1 MSWIG
6 RRAALA
12 SSLALALA
20 LACTGEL
27 ISNGGGG
34 GADGGD
40 FTPDELD
47 RARARAR
54 YRTTTDLVRYVFAP
68 GCAAENN
75 ECHSNE
81 DFPDLHTEGNLWN
94 LLYLPCNQGVGDRTT
109 VEDFCERQGDQIR
122 ITAGANQGFTARIGS
137 IALDVD
143 DEGTFRGYLVVVD
156 TPLPQTQAD
165 AAFEILR
172 DGNVDA
178 ALGGGTSMT
187 GTAGSPELTVIDG
200 DDIPAPAS
208 VRQGDENRNGLYGSG
223 TGYQVR
229 PGAPRDSYLLRRM
242 LGRETDRQAMPLGL
256 NSDNPTERNEPLTAD
271 ESYALSSWIRCLA
284 EGDGPYS
291 AIGYDC
297 DGNQGNDGTWDSW

>member
-1 MSWIG
+1 MNGG
-6 RRAALA
+6 RRRAMLA
-12 SSLALALA
+12 PPVALALA

-27 ISNGGGG
+27 VTGGTGGG
-34 GADGGD
+34 GADGGL
-40 FTPDELD
+40 PDELD
-47 RARARAR
+47 RDRARAR
-54 YRTTTDLVRYVFAP
+54 YRTTTQLARYVFVP

-122 ITAGANQGFTARIGS
+122 ITGGANQGFTARIGS

-143 DEGTFRGYLVVVD
+143 GEGTFRGYLVVVD

-165 AAFEILR
+165 APFEILR
-172 DGNVDA
+172 DGAVNP
-178 ALGGGTSMT
+178 ALGGGSSMA
-187 GTAGSPELTVIDG
+187 GTAGSGELTVVDG
-200 DDIPAPAS
+200 DDLPDPAA

-223 TGYQVR
+223 AGFQIH

-242 LGRETDRQAMPLGL
+242 LGRETDRQAMPLGY

-271 ESYALSSWIRCLA
+271 ERYALSSWIRCIQ

-291 AIGYDC
+291 DIHYDC
-297 DGNQGNDGTWDSW
+297 EGNQGNDGTWESW